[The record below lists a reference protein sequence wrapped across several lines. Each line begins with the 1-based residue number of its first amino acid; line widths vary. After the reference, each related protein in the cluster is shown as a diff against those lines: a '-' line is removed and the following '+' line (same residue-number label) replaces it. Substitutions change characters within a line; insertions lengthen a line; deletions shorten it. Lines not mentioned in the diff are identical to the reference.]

1 MKDDMVEIVEP
12 LEKGFSLKM
21 IHRALWD
28 GGAAVCDLSAIR
40 SRRYPES
47 IESYINNFGYNL

>member
-1 MKDDMVEIVEP
+1 MKDDIVEIVEP

-28 GGAAVCDLSAIR
+28 GGAAACDLSTVR
-40 SRRYPES
+40 SRKYPES
-47 IESYINNFGYNL
+47 IESSGSD